1 MGTTR
6 HLDENGQPCT
16 RHTPIPEAR
25 VYELA
30 TLGSRVSGFHH
41 DAASKLQSLVM
52 ALDDLG
58 ESAASV
64 PPEMAAAIE
73 TARASLTDLSA
84 LFTANR
90 ALAKGPQRTRIAYAD
105 LLTRAAERVGVK
117 LAGDLP
123 QSEVRVSVPA
133 FVHALALLVDAAACG
148 SQAKR
153 VVDVSSK
160 IADGR
165 AVVRLAGPATGTP
178 VAHANESVAIASF
191 VIGRDEGV
199 LRCGGQVQQFTVE
212 LAVATPTVMMA
223 AIPKS

>member
-1 MGTTR
+1 MGTTK
-6 HLDENGQPCT
+6 HFDENGQPCA

-25 VYELA
+25 LYELA

-58 ESAASV
+58 ESAASA
-64 PPEMAAAIE
+64 PPEMVASIE
-73 TARASLTDLSA
+73 TARGALKELGA

-90 ALAKGPQRTRIAYAD
+90 ALAKGPQRTRTNYRD
-105 LLTRAAERVGVK
+105 VLTRASERVGVK

-123 QSEVRVSVPA
+123 MCEVRVTVPA
-133 FVHALALLVDAAACG
+133 LTHALALLIDTAACG
-148 SQAKR
+148 THAKR
-153 VVDVSSK
+153 SVDVSYR
-160 IADGR
+160 IEGGR
-165 AVVRLAGPATGTP
+165 ASLTIAGPAGGTP
-178 VAHANESVAIASF
+178 VPHANEAVAIASF

-199 LRCGGQVQQFTVE
+199 LRCGGNGEQFTVE

-223 AIPKS
+223 AVPKP